1 MTKATMTGDPHKTTL
16 RGAENGGRRSTTIY
30 DVARA
35 ADVSHQSVSRY
46 MRGMDMRPGTK
57 AKIQKALETLD
68 YKPNLMARALI
79 TGRSLRIGALT
90 HETHQVGPGQII
102 QGATAAARSA
112 GYLLDVVSLDMGD
125 PAEIDDALTSL
136 MQYDLAGVL
145 AFSSTDSMR
154 EALER
159 THFDVPVIIAAEEDE
174 PETSPHTHASTQGIQ
189 DLVDHLWLLGHRRLL
204 HIAGPADWSAARNR
218 LHAFEAAVRTYEAE
232 PVILH
237 GDWSARSASELI
249 DAIPRDELPTAIL
262 AANDQMAL
270 GAMHALHSRGLRVPL
285 DVSVTGVDDTPES
298 PYFTPA
304 LTTVRLDFRAQGR
317 DALAALL
324 AAINGGQAAPA
335 PVASPSASPLI
346 VRSSTGPAAT
356 S

>member
-1 MTKATMTGDPHKTTL
+1 MTDDPQKKPLGAT
-16 RGAENGGRRSTTIY
+16 ENGARRSTTIY

-125 PAEIDDALTSL
+125 PAEIDEALASL

-159 THFDVPVIIAAEEDE
+159 THFDVPVVIAAEEDE
-174 PETSPHTHASTQGIQ
+174 PEASPHSHASTLGIH
-189 DLVDHLWLLGHRRLL
+189 DLVDHLWDLGHRRLL
-204 HIAGPADWSAARNR
+204 HIAGPEEWSAARNR
-218 LHAFEAAVRTYEAE
+218 LHAYEIAVRNHGID
-232 PVILH
+232 PLILH
-237 GDWSARSASELI
+237 GDWSARSASDLV
-249 DAIPRDELPTAIL
+249 DAIPARELPTAIL

-270 GAMHALHSRGLRVPL
+270 GAMHALHSRGLRVPE

-324 AAINGGQAAPA
+324 AEINGTQSADDSNTSPA
-335 PVASPSASPLI
+335 TSPLVI
-346 VRSSTGPAAT
+346 RSSTGPASAG
-356 S
+356 